1 MKILVF
7 GSNGMIGSTVFRYL
21 DKYTNC
27 NTVGALRDS
36 QNKLLLLKNTYYID
50 SYNFQNLYKCIN
62 LIRPDYVINCVGITK
77 HRKLSNN
84 IIKSLQINSI
94 IPHNI
99 SLLCKIFNARLIQI
113 STDCIFSGLK
123 GNYIES
129 DLPDALDIYG
139 KTKFLG
145 EVKESH
151 VLNIRTSTIGH
162 EIIGANGLLEWFL
175 ASNKSVDGYR
185 NAFFSGIT
193 TLELAK
199 VICFIIENNFILS
212 GVYNV
217 GGMKVDKYTLL
228 KLIAFVYNKKI
239 KINEDLT
246 FNIDRSFI
254 SDKFVSETGYVISN
268 WEKLIKECFDFYNY
282 EKEFYVRQ

>member
-27 NTVGALRDS
+27 STVGVLRDS

-50 SYNFQNLYKCIN
+50 SYNFHNLYKCIN

-99 SLLCKIFNARLIQI
+99 SLVCKIFNARLIQL

-145 EVKESH
+145 EVNESH

-162 EIIGANGLLEWFL
+162 EIIGANGLLEW
-175 ASNKSVDGYR
+175 
-185 NAFFSGIT
+185 
-193 TLELAK
+193 
-199 VICFIIENNFILS
+199 
-212 GVYNV
+212 
-217 GGMKVDKYTLL
+217 
-228 KLIAFVYNKKI
+228 
-239 KINEDLT
+239 
-246 FNIDRSFI
+246 
-254 SDKFVSETGYVISN
+254 
-268 WEKLIKECFDFYNY
+268 
-282 EKEFYVRQ
+282 